1 MMHFYWSRD
10 NLIIVAFE
18 TVRSS
23 REVAQTIF
31 QYEEII
37 VKIERLLHLMWV
49 DASSC
54 VGKWELLKF
63 NGSEWTRAHDPPT
76 MGCKSHLVM

>member
-1 MMHFYWSRD
+1 MMHFYWLRD
-10 NLIIVAFE
+10 DLIIVTLEA
-18 TVRSS
+18 VRSS

-49 DASSC
+49 DASPY
-54 VGKWELLKF
+54 VGEWELL
-63 NGSEWTRAHDPPT
+63 
-76 MGCKSHLVM
+76 

>member
-10 NLIIVAFE
+10 DLIIVAIKA
-18 TVRSS
+18 VRSS

-49 DASSC
+49 VTSPC
-54 VGKWELLKF
+54 VGEWELL
-63 NGSEWTRAHDPPT
+63 
-76 MGCKSHLVM
+76 